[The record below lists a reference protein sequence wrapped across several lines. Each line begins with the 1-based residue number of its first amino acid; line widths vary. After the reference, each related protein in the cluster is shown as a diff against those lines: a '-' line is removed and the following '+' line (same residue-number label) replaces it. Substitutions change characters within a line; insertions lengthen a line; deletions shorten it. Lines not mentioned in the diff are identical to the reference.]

1 LVARGEKHI
10 LTGLRLKA
18 WGKINL
24 SLDVLHLRPDGYH
37 QLATVM
43 QSIGLADSLTFQL
56 NDSGRIRLDCN
67 YPQLANDDNLV
78 VRGAK
83 LLQERFCPEQGV
95 DIYLEKKLPVAAG
108 LGGGSSDAA
117 ATMKA
122 LNYLWGLDLST
133 SALIS
138 LGSKLG
144 ADVPFCLVGGT
155 ALAQGIGDELTLLK
169 PAPKIWLVLVKPAT
183 GLSAGEVYKHWDAL
197 AWDSNNYTPGVIK
210 ALERGD
216 IHFLAEAV
224 GNDLERAVVSLQPE
238 VEEIRQEMLERGALK
253 AMVSGSGPTVVG
265 FVASEEQG
273 IRLAKGLWNK
283 YPEIH
288 VTYTV

>member
-1 LVARGEKHI
+1 M
-10 LTGLRLKA
+10 TGLRLKA

-78 VRGAK
+78 VRGVK

-197 AWDSNNYTPGVIK
+197 GWDSNNYTPGVIK
-210 ALERGD
+210 ALERGE

>member
-1 LVARGEKHI
+1 M
-10 LTGLRLKA
+10 TGLRLKA

-155 ALAQGIGDELTLLK
+155 ALAQGIGDELSLLK

-197 AWDSNNYTPGVIK
+197 GWDSNNYTPGVIK